1 MPSIATRVSKNFQT
15 SNKNH
20 LPQTPTHDLE
30 QNSFSAKITF
40 KYYNVQT
47 LFIHHMHTAFRITEL
62 IITECRHVKFPNE
75 TEMAKHK
82 KFIELDQTK
91 SLKNIKRHYKN
102 NTKNVLLSLM
112 MLRQQ

>member
-1 MPSIATRVSKNFQT
+1 MQSPHNFPSSFAKIEHGRGNKMPSIATRVSKNFQT

-62 IITECRHVKFPNE
+62 HRMSTR
-75 TEMAKHK
+75 
-82 KFIELDQTK
+82 
-91 SLKNIKRHYKN
+91 
-102 NTKNVLLSLM
+102 
-112 MLRQQ
+112 

>member
-1 MPSIATRVSKNFQT
+1 
-15 SNKNH
+15 
-20 LPQTPTHDLE
+20 
-30 QNSFSAKITF
+30 
-40 KYYNVQT
+40 
-47 LFIHHMHTAFRITEL
+47 
-62 IITECRHVKFPNE
+62 
-75 TEMAKHK
+75 MAKHK